1 MERKNTFI
9 KIHCVKIILMFVFSW
24 AFNQSRVR
32 ALCVLSMYVS
42 IHFWPFFIITL
53 CTFEHDFESNT
64 HTHETHWHVCN
75 ACILIGLVGL
85 KSHTSFIHQVLSDM
99 NSWRKE
105 RLFSLSHP
113 CAKPSHFVFWLKR
126 IDIIAP
132 VFRPSNEHPT
142 NKQTEKKTQEHFFID
157 VIIW

>member
-9 KIHCVKIILMFVFSW
+9 KIHCVKIILMFFFLEHSIKKGAVCMCQFT
-24 AFNQSRVR
+24 FDPF
-32 ALCVLSMYVS
+32 LLS
-42 IHFWPFFIITL
+42 H
-53 CTFEHDFESNT
+53 CAHSNMILKVI

-105 RLFSLSHP
+105 RLLSLSHP

>member
-1 MERKNTFI
+1 MQRKITFI

-32 ALCVLSMYVS
+32 ALCVNSLL
-42 IHFWPFFIITL
+42 TL
-53 CTFEHDFESNT
+53 FYYHIV
-64 HTHETHWHVCN
+64 HTRTWFYTDVCMHCV
-75 ACILIGLVGL
+75 CIDWFGLVGL

-105 RLFSLSHP
+105 RLLSLSP
-113 CAKPSHFVFWLKR
+113 CLSFARIHAPSHFVFWLKR
-126 IDIIAP
+126 RLTLSP

-142 NKQTEKKTQEHFFID
+142 NKQTKKTQEHFFID
-157 VIIW
+157 VIIR